1 MSRAKAMA
9 ESGYVPQE
17 VLAEWYHK
25 VHTVNDTFVNELPKV
40 ELHMHIE
47 GALTAEL
54 RWKFSKRNGIPV
66 INHEDN
72 TEFASL
78 EALKAS
84 YLATGDWGF
93 FEAYYH
99 GLQALQTSEDFYEL
113 AMDYF
118 EKAAQ
123 MKIRYAEV
131 FFDPQEHT
139 CRGVPFDVFMTA
151 FVKASKDAA
160 DLLKVRHEKASISI
174 ASQ

>member
-1 MSRAKAMA
+1 MA
-9 ESGYVPQE
+9 NSPFVPQE
-17 VLAEWYHK
+17 VLAQWHHK
-25 VHTVNDTFVNELPKV
+25 IHTINDPFVNGLPKV

-66 INHEDN
+66 INHKDN
-72 TEFASL
+72 TEFSSMQ
-78 EALKAS
+78 ELKAS
-84 YLATGDWGF
+84 YLPTGDWGF

-99 GLQALQTSEDFYEL
+99 GLQALHTAEDFYEL

-123 MKIRYAEV
+123 MNIRYAEV

-139 CRGVPFDVFMTA
+139 FRGVPFNVFMDA
-151 FVKASKDAA
+151 FVKASKHAA
-160 DLLKVRHEKASISI
+160 DNLKVHSAKPRWW
-174 ASQ
+174 